1 MRFILRKA
9 LLLTAG
15 ERARRVH
22 EVWLNRAVSR
32 DTAMLRIPVR
42 RVDEGGFSHL
52 RGDPGGQ
59 QWAEQWWMDAVAR
72 ADMVMDA

>member
-15 ERARRVH
+15 ERARRTH
-22 EVWLNRAVSR
+22 EAWLNRAVAR
-32 DTAMLRIPVR
+32 DTSALRIPVR

-52 RGDPGGQ
+52 LRDPGGP